1 MIFEKKTIQLKNGVT
16 AVLKSPEMGDGAKL
30 LAYIKTA
37 CGETDFLTRYPEEW
51 ENVSVESEEKWIKNG
66 CDSPN
71 TLRISCYIDEEVVG
85 NCEINFRTGKKTS
98 HRATLAIAILKPYW
112 GLGIGSAMFEELMAT
127 AEAHPGTEIIE
138 LEFIEGNQRARALYE
153 KFGFAIVGE
162 RPNAFKLRKGELA
175 KEYFMQKVVKRDTKE

>member
-112 GLGIGSAMFEELMAT
+112 GLGIGSAMFEELIT
-127 AEAHPGTEIIE
+127 AAVAHPGTEIIE
-138 LEFIEGNQRARALYE
+138 LEFIEGNERARALYE
-153 KFGFAIVGE
+153 KFGFVIVGE
-162 RPNAFKLRKGELA
+162 RPNAFKLRNGKLA
-175 KEYFMQKVVKRDTKE
+175 KEYFMQKIVKRDTKE